1 MERPATAPLASI
13 TSIRAS
19 TAPSQNVRVVTRIR
33 PLSPKEISEQS
44 QECISSTSAVINVLN
59 EDKHFEFDSVF
70 GPLATQE
77 EVYKGTAG
85 SMIQDS
91 IYKGFNGTIL
101 AYGQTGSG
109 ECCVSLWDVCFIL
122 HSLHKY
128 CTNSSFTFIL
138 LLLF

>member
-1 MERPATAPLASI
+1 
-13 TSIRAS
+13 
-19 TAPSQNVRVVTRIR
+19 
-33 PLSPKEISEQS
+33 
-44 QECISSTSAVINVLN
+44 
-59 EDKHFEFDSVF
+59 
-70 GPLATQE
+70 LATQE